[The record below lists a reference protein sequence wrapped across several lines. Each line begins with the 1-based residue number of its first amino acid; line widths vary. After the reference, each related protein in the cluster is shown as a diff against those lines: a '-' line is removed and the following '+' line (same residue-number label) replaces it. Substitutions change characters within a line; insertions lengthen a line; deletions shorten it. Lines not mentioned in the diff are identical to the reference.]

1 MTTNINSTVHWSVL
15 ELLGFR
21 FSFIYFS
28 LFIVIQNNGAYPFW
42 HWIMQKPTEWLQQC
56 IPRVGKHILGL
67 PKDITVF
74 TNGSG
79 DTTYDYVIVLCIF
92 CLSILGTFIWSF
104 IDRKRTHY
112 TKLFYWLTVA
122 IRCYVALMLFKY
134 GLIKVIKVQFG
145 APGFYRLIESYGDS
159 SPMGLAW
166 TFLGF
171 SKGYNLFMGI
181 AEVTAVLLLFRR
193 TLTFGLIIT
202 LMTTANVMA
211 VNYFYDVPVKIV
223 STHLVLMTLFLLLRD
238 FKVLWQFFFTKVPV
252 SLSIQNFPITNKNW
266 RIASRVFKW
275 LVISYVMGYGFIE
288 VKRSQNMYGDNA
300 PKPPL
305 YGLYE
310 MTYLE
315 KNGEAIPAD
324 IYDTERW
331 RYLIIENEGMA
342 QIHKMNNSQLYFK
355 TEIDTSKQ
363 ELKLISYQDSTDTFT
378 LKYKTN
384 VHTFSFETTYKND
397 SIKAT
402 CDVIRKEDFLLMN
415 RGFNW
420 INEYPYNR

>member
-1 MTTNINSTVHWSVL
+1 MITNLNVNSHWSLL
-15 ELLGFR
+15 ERIGFR
-21 FSFIYFS
+21 FSCIYFS
-28 LFIVIQNNGAYPFW
+28 LFIIIQNNGAYPFW
-42 HWIMQKPTEWLQQC
+42 QWLMQKPTEWLQQF
-56 IPRVGKHILGL
+56 IPWVGQHILGL
-67 PKDITVF
+67 SKDITVF

-92 CLSILGTFIWSF
+92 CSALFGTLIWSIL
-104 IDRKRTHY
+104 DRKRLHY
-112 TKLFYWLTVA
+112 TKLFYWLRVA
-122 IRCYVALMLFKY
+122 IRCYVALMLIHY
-134 GLIKVIKVQFG
+134 GLVKVIKLQF
-145 APGFYRLIESYGDS
+145 PSPTFYRLIEPYGES

-181 AEVTAVLLLFRR
+181 AEVAAILLLFRR

-223 STHLVLMTLFLLLRD
+223 STHLVLMTVFLLLRD
-238 FKVLWQFFFTKVPV
+238 FKTLWQFFFTNIPV
-252 SLSIQNFPITNKNW
+252 SLSLQQVPIAKKKW
-266 RIASRVFKW
+266 GIASRAFKW
-275 LVISYVMGYGFIE
+275 VVISYVLGYGFIE
-288 VKRSQNMYGDNA
+288 AIRSQDMYGATA

-315 KNGEAIPAD
+315 KNGEAVPAN

-331 RYLIIENEGMA
+331 RYLLIEYEGSA
-342 QIHKMNNSQLYFK
+342 QIYNMDRSRVYYQ
-355 TEIDTSKQ
+355 TEVDTLKQ
-363 ELKLISYQDSTDTFT
+363 ELKLINYQDTTDTFT

-384 VHTFSFETTYKND
+384 SHTFSFETTYKND
-397 SIKAT
+397 TIKAT
-402 CDVIRKEDFLLMN
+402 CDIIKKEDFLLMN
-415 RGFNW
+415 RGFHW
-420 INEYPYNR
+420 ISEYPYNR